1 MKKGFFLGSSAENCL
16 CWKPDEE
23 VSQLLQR
30 TRLVILSQVGR
41 KGESLGFVRLA
52 GGKRLGDTCY
62 LRFAFTSFDEDRKS
76 YSGEISARIA
86 G

>member
-1 MKKGFFLGSSAENCL
+1 
-16 CWKPDEE
+16 
-23 VSQLLQR
+23 VSQLL
-30 TRLVILSQVGR
+30 LLQVGR

-62 LRFAFTSFDEDRKS
+62 LRFAFISFDEDRKS

>member
-16 CWKPDEE
+16 CCKPDEE
-23 VSQLLQR
+23 VSQLL
-30 TRLVILSQVGR
+30 LLQVGR

-62 LRFAFTSFDEDRKS
+62 LRFAFISFDEDRKS

>member
-1 MKKGFFLGSSAENCL
+1 M
-16 CWKPDEE
+16 
-23 VSQLLQR
+23 SQLL
-30 TRLVILSQVGR
+30 LLQVGR

-76 YSGEISARIA
+76 FSGEISARIA